1 MAYGDRLTISIKDFG
16 KRVVIEAK
24 RGKIELDKK
33 DPKHRATINYKDD
46 ENRNKKL
53 KKGTDTPV

>member
-16 KRVVIEAK
+16 KKVVIEAK
-24 RGKIELDKK
+24 RGKIKLDKSERK
-33 DPKHRATINYKDD
+33 ATINYKDD

-53 KKGTDTPV
+53 KK